1 MITDTFSATIDSK
14 PVPNPIPLGQ
24 DAKIIGLVSLAH
36 AISHFSHMLLVPL
49 FPVFQKEFAL
59 SFSQLGFLVTVFFI
73 VSGVGQSLSGFWVD
87 RVGARP
93 VLFSAIGVFV
103 LAALVAA
110 SAQSYAW
117 LIGAAALAGLG
128 NSPFHPCDFTILNQ
142 RVSQARLGHA
152 FSTHG
157 ISGSLGWALGPLFY
171 AGLTSLAGW
180 RNAYLAA
187 ALLYAAVLLILWLN
201 RECFLT
207 EVVRQNPKNAH
218 LHAEKESD
226 FAFLKLPVVWWCF
239 GFFMLSTVTLAMVQ
253 SFSVPI
259 LKAMHGISFEMAT
272 LTLTAYLLCGALGIL
287 VGGFIA
293 SNQAKRGVSSDK
305 AIMICYFVGAILL
318 TLCATAVLG
327 AVGTMVALAATGFV
341 VGIGNPSRDMMV
353 KNATPKGASG
363 RMYGTV
369 YSGFDVGFA
378 VAPLIFGALMD
389 RQLYSACLYGVAI
402 VLLVSIGFARSVEH
416 QKSAIK
422 TNIKIKNIQVDR
434 TA

>member
-1 MITDTFSATIDSK
+1 MSTDTLAATIDIK
-14 PVPNPIPLGQ
+14 PVSLSQ
-24 DAKIIGLVSLAH
+24 DAKVIGLVSLAH
-36 AISHFSHMLLVPL
+36 AMSHFSHLLLVPL

-59 SFSQLGFLVTVFFI
+59 SFSQLGFLVTVFFV
-73 VSGVGQSLSGFWVD
+73 VSGFGQALSGFLVD
-87 RVGARP
+87 KVGARP

-110 SAQSYAW
+110 SAQGYPW
-117 LIGAAALAGLG
+117 LIAAAALAGLG

-142 RVSQARLGHA
+142 RVSQPRLGHA
-152 FSTHG
+152 YSTHG
-157 ISGSLGWALGPLFY
+157 ISGSLGWAIAPLFY
-171 AGLTSLAGW
+171 AGLTSFVGW
-180 RNAYLAA
+180 RNAYYSA
-187 ALLYAAVLLILWLN
+187 ALLYAVVLMILWVN
-201 RECFLT
+201 RESFRT
-207 EVVRQNPKNAH
+207 EVVKAAVIHHSDAENENAALALKN
-218 LHAEKESD
+218 ESA

-259 LKAMHGISFEMAT
+259 LKALHDVSFEMAT

-293 SNQAKRGVSSDK
+293 SSQAKRGISSDR
-305 AIMICYFVGAILL
+305 AITICYLIGSILL
-318 TLCATAVLG
+318 VLCATGILG
-327 AVGTMVALAATGFV
+327 AVGTMIALAATGFV

-378 VAPLIFGALMD
+378 VSPLIFGALMD
-389 RQLYSACLYGVAI
+389 RQMYSACLYGVAF
-402 VLLVSIGFARSVEH
+402 VLFISIGVAKGVGQRSNKV
-416 QKSAIK
+416 
-422 TNIKIKNIQVDR
+422 
-434 TA
+434 

>member
-1 MITDTFSATIDSK
+1 MSTDTLAATVDLK
-14 PVPNPIPLGQ
+14 PVPLSQ
-24 DAKIIGLVSLAH
+24 DAKIIGLVSMAH
-36 AISHFSHMLLVPL
+36 AISHFSHLLLVPL

-59 SFSQLGFLVTVFFI
+59 SFSQLGFLVTVFFV
-73 VSGVGQSLSGFWVD
+73 VSGVGQALSGFWVD

-93 VLFSAIGVFV
+93 VLFSAIGVFL

-110 SAQSYAW
+110 FAQGYSW
-117 LIGAAALAGLG
+117 LIAATALAGLG

-142 RVSQARLGHA
+142 RVSTPRLGHA

-157 ISGSLGWALGPLFY
+157 ISGSLGWALAPLFY
-171 AGLTSLAGW
+171 LGLTSWVGW

-187 ALLYAAVLLILWLN
+187 ALLYAVVLMILWLN

-207 EVVRQNPKNAH
+207 EVVRQDAKNDSH
-218 LHAEKESD
+218 QHGIKKESD

-239 GFFMLSTVTLAMVQ
+239 GFFALSTVTLAMVQ

-259 LKAMHGISFEMAT
+259 LKALHGVSFEMAT
-272 LTLTAYLLCGALGIL
+272 LSLTAYLLCGALGIL

-293 SNQAKRGVSSDK
+293 SNQAKRGISSDK
-305 AIMICYFVGAILL
+305 AIMICYAVGSLL
-318 TLCATAVLG
+318 LVLCATGILG
-327 AVGTMVALAATGFV
+327 ATGTIIALAATGFV

-389 RQLYSACLYGVAI
+389 RQLYSACLYAVAF

-416 QKSAIK
+416 QKMPQTKQASLPKA
-422 TNIKIKNIQVDR
+422 
-434 TA
+434 

>member
-1 MITDTFSATIDSK
+1 MSTATLDSK
-14 PVPNPIPLGQ
+14 SVALSQ
-24 DAKIIGLVSLAH
+24 DAKVIGLVSLAH
-36 AISHFSHMLLVPL
+36 AMSHFSHLLLVPL

-59 SFSQLGFLVTVFFI
+59 SFSQLGLLVTVFFV
-73 VSGVGQSLSGFWVD
+73 VSGVGQALSGFLVD

-110 SAQSYAW
+110 NAQGYPW
-117 LIGAAALAGLG
+117 LIVAAALAGLG

-142 RVSQARLGHA
+142 RVSPPRLGHA
-152 FSTHG
+152 YSTHG
-157 ISGSLGWALGPLFY
+157 ISGSLGWAIAPIFY
-171 AGLTSLAGW
+171 AGLTSLVGW
-180 RNAYLAA
+180 RNAYFSA
-187 ALLYAAVLLILWLN
+187 ALLYAVVLMVLWLN
-201 RECFLT
+201 RQSFDT
-207 EVVRQNPKNAH
+207 EVAKTPEVKDVRDSNSMATIQVTKT
-218 LHAEKESD
+218 ESP

-259 LKAMHGISFEMAT
+259 LKALHGVSFEMAT

-293 SNQAKRGVSSDK
+293 SSQAKRGISSDQ
-305 AIMICYFVGAILL
+305 AIMFCYLIGAALL
-318 TLCATAVLG
+318 VLCATGILG
-327 AVGTMVALAATGFV
+327 AAGTMIALAATGFV

-363 RMYGTV
+363 RMYGAV

-378 VAPLIFGALMD
+378 VSPLIFGALMD
-389 RQLYSACLYGVAI
+389 KQMYSACLYGVAFVLFISI
-402 VLLVSIGFARSVEH
+402 VVARGVGQRS
-416 QKSAIK
+416 
-422 TNIKIKNIQVDR
+422 NKI
-434 TA
+434 

>member
-1 MITDTFSATIDSK
+1 MSIDTLAATIDNKFIPDS
-14 PVPNPIPLGQ
+14 IPLKQ
-24 DAKIIGLVSLAH
+24 DAKIIGLVSMAH

-49 FPVFQKEFAL
+49 FPLFQKEFAL

-73 VSGVGQSLSGFWVD
+73 VSGVGQALSGFWVD

-93 VLFSAIGVFV
+93 VLFSAIGVFM

-110 SAQSYAW
+110 SAQNYSW
-117 LIGAAALAGLG
+117 LVAAAALAGLG

-142 RVSQARLGHA
+142 RVSQPRLGHA

-157 ISGSLGWALGPLFY
+157 ISGSLGWALAPLFY
-171 AGLTSLAGW
+171 VGMTSLVGW
-180 RNAYLAA
+180 RNAYFSTTM
-187 ALLYAAVLLILWLN
+187 LYAVVLLILWLN
-201 RECFLT
+201 RDALHVP
-207 EVVRQNPKNAH
+207 VVRPDTTVIK
-218 LHAEKESD
+218 KESD

-259 LKAMHGISFEMAT
+259 LKALHGVSFEMAT

-293 SNQAKRGVSSDK
+293 SSQTKRSISSDK
-305 AIMICYFVGAILL
+305 AIMICYFAGAVLL
-318 TLCATAVLG
+318 VLCATGILG
-327 AVGTMVALAATGFV
+327 AAVTMIALAATGFV

-389 RQLYSACLYGVAI
+389 RQLYSACLYAVAF
-402 VLLVSIGFARSVEH
+402 VLLVSIGFARGVGH
-416 QKSAIK
+416 
-422 TNIKIKNIQVDR
+422 R
-434 TA
+434 TGNTAQPANNA

>member
-1 MITDTFSATIDSK
+1 MSTATLDSK
-14 PVPNPIPLGQ
+14 SVALSQ
-24 DAKIIGLVSLAH
+24 DAKVIGLVSLAH
-36 AISHFSHMLLVPL
+36 AMSHFSHLLLVPL

-59 SFSQLGFLVTVFFI
+59 SFSQLGLLVTVFFV
-73 VSGVGQSLSGFWVD
+73 VSGVGQALSGFLVD

-110 SAQSYAW
+110 NAQGYPW
-117 LIGAAALAGLG
+117 LIVAAALAGLG

-142 RVSQARLGHA
+142 RVSPSRLGHA
-152 FSTHG
+152 YSTHG
-157 ISGSLGWALGPLFY
+157 ISGSLGWAIAPIFY
-171 AGLTSLAGW
+171 AGLTSLVGW
-180 RNAYLAA
+180 RNAYFSA
-187 ALLYAAVLLILWLN
+187 ALLYAVVLMVLWLN
-201 RECFLT
+201 RQSFDT
-207 EVVRQNPKNAH
+207 EVAKTPEVKDVRDSNSMATIQVTKT
-218 LHAEKESD
+218 ESP

-259 LKAMHGISFEMAT
+259 LKALHGVSFEMAT

-293 SNQAKRGVSSDK
+293 SSQAKRGISSDQ
-305 AIMICYFVGAILL
+305 AIMFCYLIGAALL
-318 TLCATAVLG
+318 VLCATGILG
-327 AVGTMVALAATGFV
+327 AAGTMIALAATGFV

-363 RMYGTV
+363 RMYGAV

-378 VAPLIFGALMD
+378 VSPLIFGALMD
-389 RQLYSACLYGVAI
+389 KQMYSACLYGVAFVLFISI
-402 VLLVSIGFARSVEH
+402 VVARGVGQRSNM
-416 QKSAIK
+416 I
-422 TNIKIKNIQVDR
+422 
-434 TA
+434 

>member
-1 MITDTFSATIDSK
+1 MSTDTFSASLDSK
-14 PVPNPIPLGQ
+14 PVPLSQ
-24 DAKIIGLVSLAH
+24 DAKIIGLVSMAH

-49 FPVFQKEFAL
+49 FPVFQREFSL
-59 SFSQLGFLVTVFFI
+59 SFSQLGFLVTVFFV
-73 VSGVGQSLSGFWVD
+73 VSGVGQALSGFWVD

-93 VLFSAIGVFV
+93 VLFSSIGVFV

-117 LIGAAALAGLG
+117 LIAAAALAGLG

-142 RVSQARLGHA
+142 RVSQPRLGHA

-157 ISGSLGWALGPLFY
+157 ISGSLGWALAPLFY
-171 AGLTSLAGW
+171 AGLTSWVGW

-187 ALLYAAVLLILWLN
+187 AILYAVVLMILWLN

-207 EVVRQNPKNAH
+207 EVVRQNPKTVQ
-218 LHAEKESD
+218 LHAEKDSD
-226 FAFLKLPVVWWCF
+226 FAFLQLPVVWWCF

-259 LKAMHGISFEMAT
+259 LKALHGVSFEMAT

-293 SNQAKRGVSSDK
+293 SSQAKRGISSDK
-305 AIMICYFVGAILL
+305 AIMICYAVGSFLL
-318 TLCATAVLG
+318 VLCATGILG

-389 RQLYSACLYGVAI
+389 RQLYSACLYAVAF

-416 QKSAIK
+416 QKMPQTKQA
-422 TNIKIKNIQVDR
+422 
-434 TA
+434 

>member
-1 MITDTFSATIDSK
+1 MSTDTFSTSIDSK
-14 PVPNPIPLGQ
+14 PVPLSQ
-24 DAKIIGLVSLAH
+24 DAKIIGLVSMAH

-49 FPVFQKEFAL
+49 FPVFQQEFAL
-59 SFSQLGFLVTVFFI
+59 SFSQLGFLVTVFFV
-73 VSGVGQSLSGFWVD
+73 VSGVGQALSGFWVD

-93 VLFSAIGVFV
+93 VLFSAIGVFM

-117 LIGAAALAGLG
+117 LIAAAALAGLG

-142 RVSQARLGHA
+142 RVSQPRLGHA

-157 ISGSLGWALGPLFY
+157 ISGSLGWALAPLFY
-171 AGLTSLAGW
+171 AGLTSGVGW

-187 ALLYAAVLLILWLN
+187 AMLYAVVLMILWFN

-207 EVVRQNPKNAH
+207 EVVRQNPKTAQ

-226 FAFLKLPVVWWCF
+226 FAFLQLPVVWWCF

-259 LKAMHGISFEMAT
+259 LKALHGVSFEMAT

-293 SNQAKRGVSSDK
+293 SSQAKRGISSDK
-305 AIMICYFVGAILL
+305 AIMICYAVGSFLL
-318 TLCATAVLG
+318 VLCATGILG

-389 RQLYSACLYGVAI
+389 RQLYSACLYAVAF

-416 QKSAIK
+416 QKMPQTKQA
-422 TNIKIKNIQVDR
+422 
-434 TA
+434 

>member
-1 MITDTFSATIDSK
+1 MNTATINS
-14 PVPNPIPLGQ
+14 VPSLSTTIPLAQ
-24 DAKIIGLVSLAH
+24 DVKIIGLVSMAH

-73 VSGVGQSLSGFWVD
+73 VSGVGQALSGFWVD

-93 VLFSAIGVFV
+93 VLFSAIGVFL

-110 SAQSYAW
+110 SAQGYSW
-117 LIGAAALAGLG
+117 LIVAAALAGLG

-142 RVSQARLGHA
+142 RVSQPRLGHA

-157 ISGSLGWALGPLFY
+157 ISGSLGWALAPLFY

-187 ALLYAAVLLILWLN
+187 ALLYTLVLLILWLN
-201 RECFLT
+201 RESFLT
-207 EVVRQNPKNAH
+207 EVVRSDATIIK
-218 LHAEKESD
+218 KESD

-259 LKAMHGISFEMAT
+259 LKALYGISFEMAT

-293 SNQAKRGVSSDK
+293 SSQTRRGVSSDK
-305 AIMICYFVGAILL
+305 AIMICYLAGAILL
-318 TLCATAVLG
+318 TLCATGILG
-327 AVGTMVALAATGFV
+327 AAGAMIALAVTGFV

-389 RQLYSACLYGVAI
+389 RQLYSACLYAVAF
-402 VLLVSIGFARSVEH
+402 VLLVSIGFARNVE
-416 QKSAIK
+416 QQSNKL
-422 TNIKIKNIQVDR
+422 
-434 TA
+434 

>member
-1 MITDTFSATIDSK
+1 MSTHTINAAIASK
-14 PVPNPIPLGQ
+14 PVSNPIALAQ
-24 DAKIIGLVSLAH
+24 DAKIIGLVSMAH

-73 VSGVGQSLSGFWVD
+73 VSGIGQALSGFWVD

-93 VLFSAIGVFV
+93 VLFSAIGVFI

-110 SAQSYAW
+110 SAQGYSW
-117 LIGAAALAGLG
+117 LIVAAALAGLG

-142 RVSQARLGHA
+142 RVSQPRLGHA

-157 ISGSLGWALGPLFY
+157 ISGSLGWALAPMFY
-171 AGLTSLAGW
+171 AGVTALVGW
-180 RNAYLAA
+180 RNAYFVAVI
-187 ALLYAAVLLILWLN
+187 LYVAVLLTLWLY
-201 RECFLT
+201 RDSLHVPVVRA
-207 EVVRQNPKNAH
+207 EVVADADAESKNVSFK
-218 LHAEKESD
+218 KESD

-259 LKAMHGISFEMAT
+259 LKALHNISFEMAT
-272 LTLTAYLLCGALGIL
+272 LTLTAYLLCGAVGIL

-293 SNQAKRGVSSDK
+293 SSQTKRGISSDK
-305 AIMICYFVGAILL
+305 AIMICYLVGAVLL
-318 TLCATAVLG
+318 MLCATGILG
-327 AVGTMVALAATGFV
+327 AAGTMIALAATGFV

-389 RQLYSACLYGVAI
+389 RQLYRACLYGVAF
-402 VLLVSIGFARSVEH
+402 VLLVSIVFARGVEH
-416 QKSAIK
+416 
-422 TNIKIKNIQVDR
+422 R
-434 TA
+434 TVTK

>member
-1 MITDTFSATIDSK
+1 MSIDTLAATVDFK
-14 PVPNPIPLGQ
+14 PVPDPIPLRQ
-24 DAKIIGLVSLAH
+24 DAKIIGLVSMAH

-73 VSGVGQSLSGFWVD
+73 VSGVGQALSGFWVD

-93 VLFSAIGVFV
+93 VLFSAIGVFM

-110 SAQSYAW
+110 SAQGYSW
-117 LIGAAALAGLG
+117 LVVAAALAGLG
-128 NSPFHPCDFTILNQ
+128 NSPFHPCDFTIMNH
-142 RVSQARLGHA
+142 RVSQPRLGHA

-157 ISGSLGWALGPLFY
+157 ISGSLGWALAPLFY
-171 AGLTSLAGW
+171 VGMSSLVGW
-180 RNAYLAA
+180 RNAYFAA
-187 ALLYAAVLLILWLN
+187 AMLYAVVLLILWLN
-201 RECFLT
+201 REALHVP
-207 EVVRQNPKNAH
+207 VVRPDATVIK
-218 LHAEKESD
+218 KESD

-259 LKAMHGISFEMAT
+259 LKALHGVSFEMAT

-293 SNQAKRGVSSDK
+293 SSQSKRGISSDK
-305 AIMICYFVGAILL
+305 AIMICYLAGAVLL
-318 TLCATAVLG
+318 ILCATGILG
-327 AVGTMVALAATGFV
+327 AAGTMIALAATGFV

-389 RQLYSACLYGVAI
+389 RQLYSACLYGVAF
-402 VLLVSIGFARSVEH
+402 VLLVSIGFARGVGH
-416 QKSAIK
+416 
-422 TNIKIKNIQVDR
+422 R
-434 TA
+434 TGNTTRQTSNA

>member
-1 MITDTFSATIDSK
+1 MSTHTITVAIDSK
-14 PVPNPIPLGQ
+14 PLSNPIALRQ
-24 DAKIIGLVSLAH
+24 DAKIIGLVSMAH

-49 FPVFQKEFAL
+49 FPLFQKEFAL
-59 SFSQLGFLVTVFFI
+59 SFSQLGFLVTVFFT
-73 VSGVGQSLSGFWVD
+73 VSGVGQALSGFWVD

-93 VLFSAIGVFV
+93 VLFSAIGVFL

-110 SAQSYAW
+110 SAQGYSW
-117 LIGAAALAGLG
+117 LIVAAALAGLG
-128 NSPFHPCDFTILNQ
+128 NSPFHPCDFTIMNH

-157 ISGSLGWALGPLFY
+157 ISGSLGWALAPMFY
-171 AGLTSLAGW
+171 AGMTAFLGW
-180 RNAYLAA
+180 RNAYFAA
-187 ALLYAAVLLILWLN
+187 ASLYAVVLLILYLN
-201 RECFLT
+201 RDSLHVP
-207 EVVRQNPKNAH
+207 VVHREHSEATVVK
-218 LHAEKESD
+218 KESD

-259 LKAMHGISFEMAT
+259 LKALHNISFEMAT
-272 LTLTAYLLCGALGIL
+272 MTLTAYLLCGALGIL

-293 SNQAKRGVSSDK
+293 SNQTRRGVSSDK

-318 TLCATAVLG
+318 TLCATGILG
-327 AVGTMVALAATGFV
+327 AAGTMIALAATGFV

-389 RQLYSACLYGVAI
+389 RQLYSACLYAVAF
-402 VLLVSIGFARSVEH
+402 VLLISIGFARNVE
-416 QKSAIK
+416 QKSNK
-422 TNIKIKNIQVDR
+422 L
-434 TA
+434 

>member
-1 MITDTFSATIDSK
+1 MSTATLDSK
-14 PVPNPIPLGQ
+14 SVALSQ
-24 DAKIIGLVSLAH
+24 DAKVIGLVSLAH
-36 AISHFSHMLLVPL
+36 AMSHFSHLLLVPL

-59 SFSQLGFLVTVFFI
+59 SFSQLGLLVTVFFV
-73 VSGVGQSLSGFWVD
+73 VSGVGQALSGFWVD

-110 SAQSYAW
+110 NAQGYPW
-117 LIGAAALAGLG
+117 LIVAAALAGLG

-142 RVSQARLGHA
+142 RVSPSRLGHA
-152 FSTHG
+152 YSTHG
-157 ISGSLGWALGPLFY
+157 ISGSLGWAIAPIFY
-171 AGLTSLAGW
+171 AGLTSLVGW
-180 RNAYLAA
+180 RNAYFSA
-187 ALLYAAVLLILWLN
+187 ALLYAVVLMVLWLN
-201 RECFLT
+201 RQSFDT
-207 EVVRQNPKNAH
+207 EVAKTPEVKDVRDSNSMATIQVTKT
-218 LHAEKESD
+218 ESP

-259 LKAMHGISFEMAT
+259 LKALHGVSFEMAT

-293 SNQAKRGVSSDK
+293 SSQAKRGISSDQ
-305 AIMICYFVGAILL
+305 AIMFCYLIGAALL
-318 TLCATAVLG
+318 VLCATGILG
-327 AVGTMVALAATGFV
+327 AAGTMIALAATGFV

-363 RMYGTV
+363 RMYGAV

-378 VAPLIFGALMD
+378 VSPLIFGALMD
-389 RQLYSACLYGVAI
+389 KQMYSACLYGVAFVLFISI
-402 VLLVSIGFARSVEH
+402 VVARGVGQRS
-416 QKSAIK
+416 
-422 TNIKIKNIQVDR
+422 NKI
-434 TA
+434 

>member
-1 MITDTFSATIDSK
+1 MSTATLDSK
-14 PVPNPIPLGQ
+14 SVALSQ
-24 DAKIIGLVSLAH
+24 DAKVIGLVSLAH
-36 AISHFSHMLLVPL
+36 AMSHFSHLLLVPL

-59 SFSQLGFLVTVFFI
+59 SFSQLGLLVTVFFV
-73 VSGVGQSLSGFWVD
+73 VSGVGQALSGFLVD

-110 SAQSYAW
+110 NAQGYPW
-117 LIGAAALAGLG
+117 LIVAAALAGLG

-142 RVSQARLGHA
+142 RVSPSRLGHA
-152 FSTHG
+152 YSTHG
-157 ISGSLGWALGPLFY
+157 ISGSLGWAIAPIFY
-171 AGLTSLAGW
+171 AGLTSLVGW
-180 RNAYLAA
+180 RNAYFSA
-187 ALLYAAVLLILWLN
+187 ALLYAVVLMVLWLN
-201 RECFLT
+201 RQSFDT
-207 EVVRQNPKNAH
+207 EVAKTPEVKDVRDSNSMATIQVTKT
-218 LHAEKESD
+218 ESP

-259 LKAMHGISFEMAT
+259 LKALHGVSFEMAT

-293 SNQAKRGVSSDK
+293 SSQAKRGISSDQ
-305 AIMICYFVGAILL
+305 AIMFCYLIGAALL
-318 TLCATAVLG
+318 VLCATGILG
-327 AVGTMVALAATGFV
+327 AAGTMIALAATGFV

-363 RMYGTV
+363 RMYGAV

-378 VAPLIFGALMD
+378 VSPLIFGALMD
-389 RQLYSACLYGVAI
+389 KQMYSACLYGVAFVLFISI
-402 VLLVSIGFARSVEH
+402 VVARGVGQRS
-416 QKSAIK
+416 
-422 TNIKIKNIQVDR
+422 NKI
-434 TA
+434 

>member
-1 MITDTFSATIDSK
+1 MNTDTLTATIDNK
-14 PVPNPIPLGQ
+14 FVPDSIPLRQ
-24 DAKIIGLVSLAH
+24 DAKIIGLVSMAH

-49 FPVFQKEFAL
+49 FPLFQKEFAL

-73 VSGVGQSLSGFWVD
+73 VSGFGQALSGFWVD

-93 VLFSAIGVFV
+93 VLFSAIGVFL

-110 SAQSYAW
+110 SAQGYSW
-117 LIGAAALAGLG
+117 LIVAAALAGLG

-142 RVSQARLGHA
+142 RVSQPRLGHA

-157 ISGSLGWALGPLFY
+157 ISGSLGWALAPLFY
-171 AGLTSLAGW
+171 VGMTSLVGW
-180 RNAYLAA
+180 RNAYFSAA
-187 ALLYAAVLLILWLN
+187 MLYAVVLLILWLN
-201 RECFLT
+201 RDALHVP
-207 EVVRQNPKNAH
+207 VVRPDTTVIK
-218 LHAEKESD
+218 KESD

-259 LKAMHGISFEMAT
+259 LKALHGVSFEMAT

-293 SNQAKRGVSSDK
+293 SSQTKRGISSDK
-305 AIMICYFVGAILL
+305 AIMICYFVGAVLL
-318 TLCATAVLG
+318 VLCATGILG
-327 AVGTMVALAATGFV
+327 AAGTMIALAATGFV

-353 KNATPKGASG
+353 KNATPKGTSG

-389 RQLYSACLYGVAI
+389 RQLYSACLYAVAF
-402 VLLVSIGFARSVEH
+402 VLLVSIGFARGVGH
-416 QKSAIK
+416 
-422 TNIKIKNIQVDR
+422 R
-434 TA
+434 TGNTAQPTSNA

>member
-1 MITDTFSATIDSK
+1 MSTDTFASSVDIK
-14 PVPNPIPLGQ
+14 PVPLSQ

-49 FPVFQKEFAL
+49 FPIFQNEFEL

-73 VSGVGQSLSGFWVD
+73 VSGVGQALSGFFVD

-93 VLFSAIGVFV
+93 VLFTAIGVFI
-103 LAALVAA
+103 LAAFVAA
-110 SAQSYAW
+110 FAQGYSW
-117 LIGAAALAGLG
+117 LMVAAALAGLG

-157 ISGSLGWALGPLFY
+157 ISGSLGWALAPLFY
-171 AGLTSLAGW
+171 AGLTSLLGW
-180 RNAYLAA
+180 RQAYYCAA
-187 ALLYAAVLLILWLN
+187 ALYAVVLFILWQN
-201 RECFLT
+201 RD
-207 EVVRQNPKNAH
+207 R
-218 LHAEKESD
+218 LHVPVDRPDTSVIKKESD

-239 GFFMLSTVTLAMVQ
+239 GFFMFSTVTLAMVQ

-259 LKAMHGISFEMAT
+259 LKAMHGISFEAAT
-272 LTLTAYLLCGALGIL
+272 MTLTAYLLCGALGIL
-287 VGGFIA
+287 VGGFIT
-293 SNQAKRGVSSDK
+293 SNQSKRGVSSDK
-305 AIMICYFVGAILL
+305 AIMICYLVGALL
-318 TLCATAVLG
+318 LVLCATGILG
-327 AVGTMVALAATGFV
+327 ATGTMVALAATGFV

-389 RQLYSACLYGVAI
+389 RQLYSACLYGVAF
-402 VLLVSIGFARSVEH
+402 VLLVSIVFAKSVEK
-416 QKSAIK
+416 QKRD
-422 TNIKIKNIQVDR
+422 V
-434 TA
+434 